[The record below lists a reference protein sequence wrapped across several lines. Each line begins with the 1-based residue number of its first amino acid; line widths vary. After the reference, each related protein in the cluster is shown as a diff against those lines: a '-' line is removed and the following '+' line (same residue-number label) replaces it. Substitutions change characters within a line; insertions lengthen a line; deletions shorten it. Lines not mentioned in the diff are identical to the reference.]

1 MNSNEFEDLLNQ
13 SSTSRPKK
21 SKNQMPQGAL
31 KNREAGLWRLISDGL
46 KSSERKIE
54 TTRLESWALPGVP
67 DVLLCSEGGV
77 FSFLE
82 LKVTKGRSNKLGLSA
97 HQCAWLSRH
106 SNGPCF
112 IVIRDSSLDIRVFCG
127 SDVVDLRMD
136 GLAAVPPLATFEEP
150 YDWKSFFRLTSP
162 VQDDIGLIS
171 HNKGV

>member
-1 MNSNEFEDLLNQ
+1 MG
-13 SSTSRPKK
+13 SRPKK

-46 KSSERKIE
+46 KKSERKIE

-82 LKVTKGRSNKLGLSA
+82 LKVTKGRSNKLALSA

-106 SNGPCF
+106 SGGPAF
-112 IVIRDSSLDIRVFCG
+112 IIVRDSSLDIRVYRG
-127 SDVVDLRMD
+127 SDSVDLRMD
-136 GLAAVPPLATFEEP
+136 GLAAVSPLAVFEEP
-150 YDWKSFFRLTSP
+150 HDWEAFFRLTSP
-162 VQDDIGLIS
+162 VE
-171 HNKGV
+171 

>member
-82 LKVTKGRSNKLGLSA
+82 LKVTKGRSNKLALSP
-97 HQCAWLSRH
+97 HQCA
-106 SNGPCF
+106 CF
-112 IVIRDSSLDIRVFCG
+112 IVVRDSSLDIRVFAG

-136 GLAAVPPLATFEEP
+136 GLTAVPPLATFEEP

-162 VQDDIGLIS
+162 VQDDIRLIS